1 MELDFE
7 IAPSLAG
14 RVRIGLVAIEG
25 VSVREADAALAAEID
40 AECQS
45 LRARYGEGK
54 SSEVPGAADAR
65 TLYKALGIDPTKTRP
80 SNEALL
86 RRALKG
92 EGLYRI
98 NTLVDAL
105 NLASLREQL
114 PFGLYDLDRVRPPVT
129 LRLGGAAESYE
140 GIRKGPVQVAG
151 APGAGR
157 RGGPVRQPDLG
168 LAAHLDHA
176 RHDALPRRRLRAR
189 RLLAGAPRRRARPH
203 RGDARPRLRRRG
215 RAAPPPALRPG
226 VRTPAAARRRL

>member
-1 MELDFE
+1 MELEFQV
-7 IAPSLAG
+7 AASLAS

-25 VSVREADAALAAEID
+25 VAVRESDTALAAEID

-114 PFGLYDLDRVRPPVT
+114 PFGLYDMGRVQPPVT
-129 LRLGGAAESYE
+129 LRLGAAGESYE
-140 GIRKGPVQVAG
+140 GIRKGPVQVAERPVLVDAEG
-151 APGAGR
+151 PFGNPTSDSLRTSITLSTTRCLAVAYAPAGYSPAR
-157 RGGPVRQPDLG
+157 LDDVLDRTAATLIRACGGEVVL
-168 LAAHLDHA
+168 
-176 RHDALPRRRLRAR
+176 RRRL
-189 RLLAGAPRRRARPH
+189 P
-203 RGDARPRLRRRG
+203 
-215 RAAPPPALRPG
+215 
-226 VRTPAAARRRL
+226 

>member
-1 MELDFE
+1 MELAFE

-14 RVRIGLVAIEG
+14 RVRIGLVG
-25 VSVREADAALAAEID
+25 VAGTSVREGDPALAAEVD
-40 AECQS
+40 AECQA
-45 LRARYGEGK
+45 LKARYGEGK

-129 LRLGGAAESYE
+129 LRLGGEAESYE
-140 GIRKGPVQVAG
+140 GIRTGPVQVAG
-151 APGAGR
+151 RPVLVDAEGPFGNPTSDSLRTSITLATTRCLAVAYAPASYSPAR
-157 RGGPVRQPDLG
+157 LDEVLDRTAATLVRACGGEVVL
-168 LAAHLDHA
+168 
-176 RHDALPRRRLRAR
+176 RRRL
-189 RLLAGAPRRRARPH
+189 P
-203 RGDARPRLRRRG
+203 
-215 RAAPPPALRPG
+215 
-226 VRTPAAARRRL
+226 

>member
-1 MELDFE
+1 V
-7 IAPSLAG
+7 
-14 RVRIGLVAIEG
+14 RVRE
-25 VSVREADAALAAEID
+25 SDAALAAEIE

-114 PFGLYDLDRVRPPVT
+114 PFGLYDMGRVQPPVT
-129 LRLGGAAESYE
+129 LRLGAAGESYE
-140 GIRKGPVQVAG
+140 GIRKGSVQVAERPVLVDAEG
-151 APGAGR
+151 PFGNPTSDSLRTSITLGTTRCLAVAYAPAGYSPAR
-157 RGGPVRQPDLG
+157 LDEVLDRTAATLIRACGGEVVL
-168 LAAHLDHA
+168 
-176 RHDALPRRRLRAR
+176 RRRL
-189 RLLAGAPRRRARPH
+189 P
-203 RGDARPRLRRRG
+203 
-215 RAAPPPALRPG
+215 
-226 VRTPAAARRRL
+226 